1 MALMTDANYAIQQIR
16 LASLNSDGP
25 IAERVI
31 QMPAV
36 DGAEENSFYEITF
49 EPAVADNDRY
59 EFKR

>member
-1 MALMTDANYAIQQIR
+1 MALMTDANFAIQQIR

-36 DGAEENSFYEITF
+36 DGTEENSFYEITF
-49 EPAVADNDRY
+49 EPAVADNDR
-59 EFKR
+59 